1 MWTLWRW
8 RLPRLPGH
16 VAALS
21 SVEAESAQRRP
32 LRSTTAPHMAFPWLR
47 PPASPFCAGAAFSSF
62 SRSADV
68 GTSAQPADLGG
79 LEDGDGC
86 DASRTCGPPLR
97 EHPLIASS
105 SPAAIPGIIHAR
117 ITDAQRAALRMVFAA
132 ATLTPRLERRLD
144 SHLPESCS
152 RKWSRS
158 RPVTRYATCSSI
170 AKYQHG
176 SITRRRRHG

>member
-1 MWTLWRW
+1 MAMV
-8 RLPRLPGH
+8 RLPGH
-16 VAALS
+16 AAGLS

-32 LRSTTAPHMAFPWLR
+32 LRSTMAPHMAFPWLR
-47 PPASPFCAGAAFSSF
+47 PPASPFCAGAAFSNF

-68 GTSAQPADLGG
+68 GTSAQPADRGG

-86 DASRTCGPPLR
+86 DASRTCGPRLR
-97 EHPLIASS
+97 EHPPIVRS

-117 ITDAQRAALRMVFAA
+117 TTDEQRAALRMVFAA
-132 ATLTPRLERRLD
+132 ATLTPQLERRLG
-144 SHLPESCS
+144 SHLPEPCS

-158 RPVTRYATCSSI
+158 RPITRYATCCSFD
-170 AKYQHG
+170 KYLHG